1 MFFKKGLCFFLFVTA
16 VLLLATTPSRCQREN
31 FDRIRVDGT
40 QPPPPPIPWPSGT
53 TTVPS
58 LKADG
63 TQPPPPPIPWGQ
75 AVTEG
80 KFQKVQ
86 IADGTQPPSPPIPWP
101 NSAVGIAA

>member
-1 MFFKKGLCFFLFVTA
+1 MTFKKVICFFLFITA
-16 VLLLATTPSRCQREN
+16 VFLLATARGPFQLEN
-31 FDRIRVDGT
+31 LNKIRADGT
-40 QPPPPPIPWPSGT
+40 EPPPPPIPWPSRT

-58 LKADG
+58 FTADG

-86 IADGTQPPSPPIPWP
+86 IADGTEPPPPPMPWP
-101 NSAVGIAA
+101 KSPLGVAA